1 MNRFVEAKL
10 MDYKT
15 INVCITHPNKNLDY
29 IFTLV
34 VRPDYRFRINGKI
47 KEKTPNLVI
56 YEFKLDKELEL
67 GVDYHVAITNI
78 GIYPLNVSP
87 IASLQDFDNRYAYD
101 GDDLGNIYKRNETKF
116 AVWAPLASSVIL
128 LLDNKKAFKMNRT
141 DRGVYRLTIP
151 KNLKG
156 HFYNYLVTNSG
167 VTTKTI
173 DPYAKA
179 SLPNAEGT
187 VILDMNSFKMNM
199 HDKHPKKMHSY
210 LDAIIYEGH
219 VRDLTIDKNT
229 NIVHKGKFLGLI
241 EEGRT
246 SIDGEPAGFD
256 YISNLG
262 ITHLQLLP
270 IYDYATVDELNP
282 DKTYNWGY
290 DPQQYFVPEG
300 SYASNVKDP
309 RSRIEDLL
317 KLVSKYHEKG
327 IRIVMDVVFNHVY
340 EHQHSSLEA
349 IVPNY
354 YFRRT
359 NEGVYFNSS
368 GCGNDLASERKMVR
382 KLIIDACVYWVKFY
396 HIDGFRFDLMG
407 IIDADTINELKLK
420 IFEMKDSFMFY
431 GEGWNMSSGY
441 NLTLANES
449 NAHVIN
455 LVSFFND
462 QFRDVVAGNVGGNT
476 QGYAL
481 NNGYVHQ
488 QIKENMI
495 GSSFR
500 LLGDSKFF
508 HIACSLNFV
517 ECHDNHTLFDKFTL
531 LRPDMSL
538 DEKLERVIFAN
549 ALVMF
554 AYGIPFFHAGQEI
567 GLSKKNNGNTYNMGD
582 SYNKFDYS
590 LLKKRKHMVTDFKKM
605 TMLRK
610 QTKIFHEYRMDVL
623 DRNTQIDD
631 IDNNGI
637 KISYNTRFEN
647 SRSYCKINM
656 YINPSNEEVKCYEN
670 DKEINIPPM
679 SIRFRKVN

>member
-10 MDYKT
+10 TDYKT
-15 INVCITHPNKNLDY
+15 IRVCISHPNKDMDY

-34 VRPDYRFRINGKI
+34 VRPDYRYCIKGKVI
-47 KEKTPNLVI
+47 EKNEGLVT

-67 GVDYHVAITNI
+67 GIDYHVAITNI

-87 IASLQDFDNRYAYD
+87 IAQLEDFDDRFAYD
-101 GDDLGNIYKRNETKF
+101 GDDLGNIYTRKETKF

-128 LLDNKKAFKMNRT
+128 MLDDKKAFKMIRS

-156 HFYNYLVTNSG
+156 HFYNYMVTNSG
-167 VTTKTI
+167 VTTKSV
-173 DPYAKA
+173 DPYGKA
-179 SLPNAEGT
+179 SLPNGQGT

-199 HDKHPKKMHSY
+199 FDKHPKKMNSY

-219 VRDLTIDKNT
+219 VRDLTIDKRT
-229 NIVHKGKFLGLI
+229 NIINKGKFLGLI

-246 SIDGEPAGFD
+246 NEDGMKVGFD
-256 YISNLG
+256 YITSLG

-282 DKTYNWGY
+282 DSRYNWGY
-290 DPQQYFVPEG
+290 DPAQYFVPEG
-300 SYASNVKDP
+300 SYASDVNNP

-317 KLVSKYHEKG
+317 KLISKYHEKG

-340 EHQHSSLEA
+340 EHQHSSFEA

-359 NEGVYFNSS
+359 KEGVYFNSS
-368 GCGNDLASERKMVR
+368 GCGNDLATERKMVR
-382 KLIIDACVYWVKFY
+382 KLIVDACVYWVTFY

-407 IIDADTINELKLK
+407 IIDADTLNEIKNK
-420 IFEMKDSFMFY
+420 VFAIKGNFMFY
-431 GEGWNMSSGY
+431 GEGWNMFSGY
-441 NLTLANES
+441 DLTLANEN
-449 NAHVIN
+449 NAKKLD

-462 QFRDVVAGNVGGNT
+462 QFRDCVAGNVGGHT
-476 QGYAL
+476 LGYAL
-481 NNGYVHQ
+481 DNGYLHN

-500 LLGDSKFF
+500 LLGNSKFF

-531 LRPDMSL
+531 LCPNMKL
-538 DEKLERVIFAN
+538 EEKLERIIFAN
-549 ALVMF
+549 GLTMF

-567 GLSKKNNGNTYNMGD
+567 GLSKKNNGNTYNLGD
-582 SYNKFDYS
+582 EYNHFDYS
-590 LLKKRKHMVTDFKKM
+590 LLKKREYMVEDFKKM
-605 TMLRK
+605 CMLRK
-610 QTKIFHEYRMDVL
+610 TMKIYHECNMSIL
-623 DRNTQIDD
+623 DKNTQIDD
-631 IDNNGI
+631 LENNGI

-656 YINPSNEEVKCYEN
+656 YINPSNNGITCHESEGEV
-670 DKEINIPPM
+670 IVPPM
-679 SIRFRKVN
+679 SIKFKKVK